1 MPETDTITYQV
12 GLSSAEYTVAI
23 DDDSIWIN
31 AKDIA
36 EIIGKNLSEVESLL
50 NHKSTKSLFDP
61 AHFRKYDKGEGVQEV
76 LISLDVVLHLATKT
90 HSEKGMRFCM
100 WASDQLKERL
110 REKKFATVR
119 ERLELSEKR
128 LDIQR
133 KRKEMTLDI
142 AEKKTEIRRK
152 RLEMQKELLAIPE
165 LEKAKI
171 ALDEQ
176 RLLLDKATELS
187 NILAMITVDE
197 TRTVVGSEP
206 TLTPILDEGEREI
219 VKMKLMDL
227 ILKF

>member
-1 MPETDTITYQV
+1 M
-12 GLSSAEYTVAI
+12 GLSSSEYTVAI

-36 EIIGKNLSEVESLL
+36 AIIGKNLSEVESLL
-50 NHKSTKSLFDP
+50 NHKNTKSLFDP
-61 AHFRKYDKGEGVQEV
+61 THFRKYDNEEGGQEV
-76 LISLDVVLHLATKT
+76 VISLDVVLHLATKT

-133 KRKEMTLDI
+133 KKKEMTLDI
-142 AEKKTEIRRK
+142 ADKKTEIRRK

-206 TLTPILDEGEREI
+206 ALTPILDEGEREI